1 MISKL
6 FNIFRI
12 FRKIKIHKKGSGMTP
27 AELADGAFD
36 IMVPFV
42 DAFIEFDKPLIAA
55 VNGPSV
61 GIGCSSLGLCDLVLA
76 RKSGSILF

>member
-1 MISKL
+1 
-6 FNIFRI
+6 
-12 FRKIKIHKKGSGMTP
+12 MTP
-27 AELADGAFD
+27 AELADGAYD
-36 IMVPFV
+36 IMIPFV

-76 RKSGSILF
+76 RNKWFDFIFSFN